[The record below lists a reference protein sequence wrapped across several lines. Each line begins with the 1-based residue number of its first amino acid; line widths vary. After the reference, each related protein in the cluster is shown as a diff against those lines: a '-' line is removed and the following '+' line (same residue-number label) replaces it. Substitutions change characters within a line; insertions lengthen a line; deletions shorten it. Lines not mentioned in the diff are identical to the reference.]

1 MILTGSEIQARLA
14 RESGDSQDP
23 LVIVPLPRDPVQRTA
38 QLTSSSIDLRLGT
51 WFAAPR
57 PSDIAVIDLS
67 ESANEEDSKKTQKPP
82 AGLMAHR
89 FIPFGA
95 QFILHPHSF
104 VLAATL
110 EWIRLPANLAAT
122 VEGRSSLGRCGLNI
136 ATATT
141 VHPHFTGCL
150 TLELTNMG
158 EVPISISPGML
169 ICQLILHQLTGNA
182 PRPDH
187 SSHSGYRRPI
197 MNPVRLDDIARRL
210 SGQARRQG
218 SP

>member
-1 MILTGSEIQARLA
+1 MILTGSDIQARLTNA
-14 RESGDSQDP
+14 GNRGDP
-23 LVIVPLPRDPVQRTA
+23 LVIVPLTA
-38 QLTSSSIDLRLGT
+38 GSNQVTSSSVDLRLGT

-57 PSDIAVIDLS
+57 PSDIAVIELS
-67 ESANEEDSKKTQKPP
+67 EPAEKAAPVRSRLPP
-82 AGLMAHR
+82 GDMMDQR

-95 QFILHPHSF
+95 RFILHPNSF

-110 EWIRLPANLAAT
+110 EWIRLPADLAAS

-197 MNPVRLDDIARRL
+197 MNPVHLDSVARKL
-210 SGQARRQG
+210 GAVSQG
-218 SP
+218 VP